1 MPKPNKETLT
11 ELEYYQQLD
20 DYENLQDYIDI
31 DPPGYEPEFDVPK
44 FKPNYNNAVVA
55 DGLPIVDRDKLG
67 NYINTITTTTTII
80 INTIFITNI
89 IICSKIIRTYTT
101 NLYTNR

>member
-1 MPKPNKETLT
+1 MVKGNKESLS

-20 DYENLQDYIDI
+20 DYENLQDYLEL
-31 DPPGYEPEFDVPK
+31 DPPGYEPEFEEPQ

-67 NYINTITTTTTII
+67 NYYHSLV
-80 INTIFITNI
+80 
-89 IICSKIIRTYTT
+89 CYHYRYHYY
-101 NLYTNR
+101 L